1 MPPPPTIHDS
11 ILGLDE
17 MLARTR
23 KNNFLEHRAQIF
35 AADIRMRFS
44 VRLGFPK
51 RTVGLIFSIETP
63 TTAALVGFPASVKHH
78 VALALSLLC

>member
-1 MPPPPTIHDS
+1 MPPPLTIHDS
-11 ILGLDE
+11 ILGFDK
-17 MLARTR
+17 MLTRTR

-35 AADIRMRFS
+35 AGDVMMRFS

-78 VALALSLLC
+78 DVIA